1 MQPHE
6 SHTYREIISQG
17 QSWKSTLESLPSQWG
32 AISDWEECTQPVSQR
47 EARVR
52 GLGEEALII
61 GCGSTYYLSLSVASF
76 WRSIVGQPARAL
88 PASEVWLFPE
98 SSLTVKPMTMLAI
111 SRSGETTETLRA
123 LEVFRSHSF
132 GECLAITCYP
142 QSSLARLADRL
153 LVAVD
158 AHEESIAQT
167 RSFSTMFL
175 LALAVACRL
184 GGRQDLL
191 DQMSAL
197 PAAFARLLE
206 KYETL
211 ARGIAAINRFERM
224 VFLGSGVNYGLACE
238 AMLKMKELSLTPS
251 EAFHFME
258 FRHGP
263 ISVVGPGTL
272 VLGIISASAS
282 QAEAQVLQ
290 EVQKLGA
297 TTLAVVENGFGVTA
311 DYTVELHSGLAEPV
325 SRILT
330 LPVLQ
335 LVAFYRALHKG
346 LDPDRPAHLEAVV
359 RLPG

>member
-1 MQPHE
+1 MQPIE
-6 SHTYREIISQG
+6 SHPYRKIISQS
-17 QSWKSTLESLPSQWG
+17 QSLKATLESRQTQWG
-32 AISDWEECTQPVSQR
+32 AISDGAERARPVSHH
-47 EARVR
+47 ASLSG
-52 GLGEEALII
+52 GLGGEALII

-76 WRSIVGQPARAL
+76 WRSIVGHPARAL

-98 SSLTVKPMTMLAI
+98 SSLTVKPTTLLAI

-132 GECLAITCYP
+132 GECLAITCDP
-142 QSSLARLADRL
+142 RSTLARLADRR

-158 AHEESIAQT
+158 AQEESIAQT
-167 RSFSTMFL
+167 RSFTSMFL

-197 PAAFARLLE
+197 PAAFIRLLE

-211 ARGIAAINRFERM
+211 ARGLAANNRLERM
-224 VFLGSGVNYGLACE
+224 AFLGSGVNYGLACE

-263 ISVVGPGTL
+263 KSVVGPGTL
-272 VLGIISASAS
+272 VVGIISASAS

-290 EVQKLGA
+290 EMRQLGA
-297 TTLAVVENGFGVTA
+297 MTLAVVENGFGVAA
-311 DYTVELHSGLAEPV
+311 DYSVELHSGLADPI
-325 SRILT
+325 SRVLV

-346 LDPDRPAHLEAVV
+346 LDPDHPAHLEAVV
-359 RLPG
+359 RLQD